1 MGLVKQCLSS
11 LHKKNIQRLTKTF
24 MTLSLNDMANKVQL
38 PNAKEAERHI
48 LNMVSNFFNVL
59 L

>member
-38 PNAKEAERHI
+38 PNAKKAEKQI
-48 LNMVSNFFNVL
+48 LDMVCTQIF
-59 L
+59 